1 MLFSNRLAKETS
13 PYLLQHAHNPVDW
26 YPWGDEALQKAQ
38 TEDMPILVSIGY
50 SSCHWCHV
58 MEKESFENSATAQL
72 MNKHFINIKID
83 REERPDLDHIYMDA
97 LQAMT
102 GSGGWPLN
110 VFLTPQLK
118 PFYGGTYFPPVKA
131 YNRASWNDVLL
142 SISKAFKERRTEIEE
157 QANELL
163 NHIKNANSF
172 GLQNP
177 SLIHVPADELFT
189 SKQSEEMFEN
199 IMKTA
204 DTEWGGFGKAPKFP
218 QTFTISF
225 LLQYHHATGN
235 EKALKQACI
244 SLDKMI
250 NGGIYD
256 HIGGGF
262 ARYST
267 DNEWLAPHFEKMLY
281 DNALLVVALCDAYQ
295 VTKNNKYKK
304 TIEETL
310 QFIDDEMTSEEAGF
324 FSAYD
329 ADSEGVEGK
338 FYTWNK
344 SEVDAVLQN
353 NSELF
358 CSLYDI
364 TEKGN
369 WEGVNIPRIKV
380 EAEAFCELHQL
391 NIDLFNS
398 TIEECRKKLFETRA
412 KRIKPLLDDKIILSW
427 NALMNMAY
435 SKAFAALGK
444 EEYKEKAVQNM
455 AFLLRAFGDEKKNGL
470 NHVYTKGEAKFNA
483 YLDDYAFLIQALIS
497 LQEITSNQQYLKR
510 AEEFTQIVV
519 THFAEEETGFF
530 YFTEEGQKDIIVR
543 KKEVY
548 DGAIPSGNAVMAFNL
563 HYLGVILNKPEWK
576 EQSMKMV
583 LSLEQ
588 AVLKYPGSFAVWA
601 GHLMNLINGYKE
613 VAIVGNDHQEYR
625 DELLKEYLP
634 GIILQTASETI
645 QEFPLLA
652 GRSTEKKN
660 SYIYVCRDYS
670 CLKPTSNTLEAL
682 SFLRDRQLIQ

>member
-1 MLFSNRLAKETS
+1 MPFSNRLAKETS

-26 YPWGDEALQKAQ
+26 YPWGEEALQKAQ

-131 YNRASWNDVLL
+131 YNIASWNDVLV
-142 SISKAFKERRTEIEE
+142 SISKAFKERRSEIEE

-172 GLQNP
+172 GLQKP
-177 SLIHVPADELFT
+177 SLLHLPADELFT
-189 SKQSEEMFEN
+189 SKQAEEMFEN

-218 QTFTISF
+218 QTFTIRF

-235 EKALKQACI
+235 EKALKQAFI

-338 FYTWNK
+338 FYTWKK

-353 NSELF
+353 DSELF
-358 CSLYDI
+358 CSFYDI
-364 TEKGN
+364 SEKGN
-369 WEGVNIPRIKV
+369 WEGVNIPRIKI

-391 NIDLFNS
+391 NIDFFNS
-398 TIEECRKKLFETRA
+398 TMANCRNKLFETRSR
-412 KRIKPLLDDKIILSW
+412 RIKPLLDDKIILSW

-435 SKAFAALGK
+435 SKAYAALGK
-444 EEYKEKAVQNM
+444 EEFKERAVQNM
-455 AFLLRAFGDEKKNGL
+455 TFLLKTFKVETKDGF
-470 NHVYTKGEAKFNA
+470 NHVYTKGETKFNA

-497 LQEITSNQQYLKR
+497 LQEITSNQQYLKW
-510 AEEFTQIVV
+510 AEEFTQIVL

-530 YFTEEGQKDIIVR
+530 YFTEDGQKDIIVR

-548 DGAIPSGNAVMAFNL
+548 DGAIPSGNAIMVCNL
-563 HYLGVILNKPEWK
+563 HYLGVILNKPAWK
-576 EQSMKMV
+576 EQSMKMI
-583 LSLEQ
+583 LSLEK
-588 AVLKYPGSFAVWA
+588 AVLKYPGSFGVWV
-601 GHLMNLINGYKE
+601 GHLMNMIYGFNE
-613 VAIVGNDHQEYR
+613 VAIVGYDHQKYR
-625 DELLKEYLP
+625 DELLKEFLP
-634 GIILQTASETI
+634 GTILQSASKSI

-652 GRSTEKKN
+652 GRSTENKN
-660 SYIYVCRDYS
+660 SYIYVCRDYR
-670 CLKPTSNTLEAL
+670 CLKPTTNTLEAL
-682 SFLRDRQLIQ
+682 SFLRDRPFIQ

>member
-1 MLFSNRLAKETS
+1 MPFSNRLAKETS

-26 YPWGDEALQKAQ
+26 YPWGDEAIQRAQK
-38 TEDMPILVSIGY
+38 EDKPILVSIGY

-58 MEKESFENSATAQL
+58 MEKESFENSATAEL
-72 MNKHFINIKID
+72 MNNHFINIKID

-131 YNRASWNDVLL
+131 YNRASWSDVLV
-142 SISKAFKERRTEIEE
+142 SISKAFNERRSEIEE

-163 NHIKNANSF
+163 NHIKSANSF
-172 GLQNP
+172 GFQKP
-177 SLIHVPADELFT
+177 SLIHLPAHELFT
-189 SKQSEEMFEN
+189 MKQADEMFEN

-218 QTFTISF
+218 QTFIIRF
-225 LLQYHHATGN
+225 LFQYHYSTGN
-235 EKALKQACI
+235 EIALKQACI

-250 NGGIYD
+250 DGGIYD

-281 DNALLVVALCDAYQ
+281 DNALLVAALCDAYQ
-295 VTKNNKYKK
+295 LTKKLKYRK

-310 QFIDDEMTSEEAGF
+310 QFIDHEMTSEENGF

-338 FYTWNK
+338 FYTWQK

-353 NSELF
+353 DSELF
-358 CSLYDI
+358 CSFYDI

-369 WEGVNIPRIKV
+369 WEAVNIPRIQV
-380 EAEAFCELHQL
+380 EAEVFCKMHQL
-391 NIDLFNS
+391 NIDLFNE
-398 TIEECRKKLFETRA
+398 TIKNCRNKLFDTRA
-412 KRIKPLLDDKIILSW
+412 KRIKPLLDDKMILSW
-427 NALMNMAY
+427 NALMNIAY
-435 SKAFAALGK
+435 SKAYAALGN
-444 EEYKEKAVQNM
+444 EEYRERAVKNM
-455 AFLLRAFGDEKKNGL
+455 TFLLKAFKDEKKEGL
-470 NHVYTKGEAKFNA
+470 KHVYTKGVAKFNA
-483 YLDDYAFLIQALIS
+483 YLDDYSFLIQALIN
-497 LQEITSNQQYLKR
+497 LQEITSNHLYLKW
-510 AEEFTQIVV
+510 AKEFTSLAL
-519 THFAEEETGFF
+519 THFSEEETGFF
-530 YFTEEGQKDIIVR
+530 YFTEDGQKDMIVR

-548 DGAIPSGNAVMAFNL
+548 DGAIPSGNAVMAYNL

-576 EQSMKMV
+576 EQSMKMM

-588 AVLKYPGSFAVWA
+588 AVLRYPGSFGVWA

-613 VAIVGNDHQEYR
+613 VAIVGFSHQELR
-625 DELLKEYLP
+625 DELLKAFLP
-634 GIILQTASETI
+634 GIIIQTASESI

-652 GRSTEKKN
+652 GRSTEYKD

-682 SFLRDRQLIQ
+682 SFLRDRPFIQ